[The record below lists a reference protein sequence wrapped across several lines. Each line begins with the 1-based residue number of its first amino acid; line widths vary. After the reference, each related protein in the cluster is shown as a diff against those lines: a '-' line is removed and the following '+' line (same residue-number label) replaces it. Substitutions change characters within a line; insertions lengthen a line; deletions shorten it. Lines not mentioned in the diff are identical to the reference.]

1 MLLSAFKTGNYVG
14 QVYSYT
20 QTVVDNVT
28 TPVYAEL
35 PTAVRMNVSTNLL
48 GEIVIYTD
56 TKMQINSKIKSIVD
70 RKNNQIY
77 TNGTWLVVETQP
89 VLNALGFSEG
99 YKYRA
104 QLIDGAI

>member
-1 MLLSAFKTGNYVG
+1 MLLSAFRTGNYIG

-35 PTAVRMNVSTNLL
+35 PTAVRMNVTTNLL
-48 GEIVIYTD
+48 GELLIFTD
-56 TKMQINSKIKSIVD
+56 VKMQINTKIKSIVD
-70 RKNNQIY
+70 RKSNQIY
-77 TNGTWLVVETQP
+77 TNATWLVIETQP

-104 QLIDGAI
+104 ELIDGAI